1 MLREFVSAS
10 RRRAVSAATA
20 GLGAFALILP
30 LGPTG
35 PAVHPVPSH
44 APRVIVHAREVDPPA
59 DSRLP
64 QGTGLYATWCTGRGT
79 CVAGGNYVDAGGSV
93 QPMVADQVG
102 GRWRHG
108 TRLTLPT
115 NAAKQPYAQVNGV
128 ACRSAGNCVAAG
140 NYTFSAQRYVGA
152 FLATEVHGA
161 WEPAFT
167 PQLPANAAA
176 PARARLQAVT
186 CRPDGYCQ
194 AVGSYQDNSGQ
205 IQAMVLTKPAGKAW
219 GRATEIAP
227 PPSATAS
234 PDAVLTGVTCTGPGE
249 CVAVGHYSDGPG
261 VTRGMGVAETGG
273 SWGRA
278 TGIPA
283 PRGSVASSFTG
294 FSSVSCRP
302 SGSCLAVG
310 VFAVNPARNQAMS
323 VTAMGGAFGTA
334 TAVSAAP
341 PGAAARPSTAL
352 SGVSCPRTGPCV
364 AAGVA
369 TNAAGHY
376 VAMYAARAH
385 GRWASVFLSGPD
397 DVSGDKNEQS
407 SLFSV
412 SCGGTD
418 YCTAVGYYNDN
429 SGGYSAAGA
438 TVR

>member
-1 MLREFVSAS
+1 MLRKFVSAS
-10 RRRAVSAATA
+10 RRRAVTAATA
-20 GLGAFALILP
+20 GVGAFALILP

-35 PAVHPVPSH
+35 PDVRPVPSH
-44 APRVIVHAREVDPPA
+44 TPPVILHAREVDPPS
-59 DSRLP
+59 DSRFP
-64 QGTGLYATWCTGRGT
+64 QGTGLYATWCTGRGA
-79 CVAGGNYVDAGGSV
+79 CVAGGNYVDASGSV
-93 QPMVADQVG
+93 QPMVADQVA
-102 GRWRHG
+102 GRWRPG
-108 TRLTLPT
+108 IRLTLPT
-115 NAAKQPYAQVNGV
+115 NAQKQPYAQVNGV
-128 ACRSAGNCVAAG
+128 ACRSAGNCVAVG
-140 NYTFSAQRYVGA
+140 NYTFNAQRYVGG
-152 FLATEVHGA
+152 FLATEDHGE

-176 PARARLQAVT
+176 PVRARLQAVT

-194 AVGSYQDNSGQ
+194 AVGSYQNSSGQ
-205 IQAMVLTKPAGKAW
+205 IQAMVLAKPAGQAW

-227 PPSATAS
+227 PPGAAASA
-234 PDAVLTGVTCTGPGE
+234 DAVLTGVSCTAPGE

-261 VTRGMGVAETGG
+261 VTRGMGAIESGG
-273 SWGRA
+273 SWGHA

-323 VTAMGGAFGTA
+323 VTESGGVFGTA
-334 TAVSAAP
+334 TAISAAP

-369 TNAAGHY
+369 TNASGHY
-376 VAMYAARAH
+376 VAMYATTSS
-385 GRWASVFLSGPD
+385 GRWASVFLTGPG
-397 DVSGDKNEQS
+397 DVSSDKNEQS

-412 SCGGTD
+412 SCGAID
-418 YCTAVGYYNDN
+418 YCTAVGYYNDD